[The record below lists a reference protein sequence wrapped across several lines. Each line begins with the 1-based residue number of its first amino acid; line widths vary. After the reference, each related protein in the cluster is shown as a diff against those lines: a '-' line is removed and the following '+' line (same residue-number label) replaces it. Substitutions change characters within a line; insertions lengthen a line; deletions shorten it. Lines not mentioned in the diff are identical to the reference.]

1 MKVDIDRIDI
11 INMIRGTY
19 PNCELIDKYTKLG
32 LGYYHGAYNAW
43 RWDEITST
51 SWDKFP
57 EIYLMKLYKEV
68 KESNN

>member
-19 PNCELIDKYTKLG
+19 PNYELIDKYTELG

-51 SWDKFP
+51 SWDRFP